1 MNSQLTWDSL
11 LDYYIGQAGINPDN
25 FWKNTWKENHLL
37 GESHMIQSNM
47 QWEQVR
53 YLASMLYNVNCNKRG
68 QMITPEKLF
77 PLPQDIY
84 LQKGK
89 PKSSKLELEN
99 FQKIIATKKSL
110 K

>member
-1 MNSQLTWDSL
+1 MTWDSL
-11 LDYYIGQAGINPDN
+11 LDYYIGQAGIYPDN
-25 FWKNTWKENHLL
+25 FWNNTWKENHLL
-37 GESHMIQSNM
+37 GESHMIKSNI

-53 YLASMLYNVNCNKRG
+53 YISSMLFNVNCDKRA

-77 PLPQDIY
+77 PLPQDVY

-89 PKSSKLELEN
+89 PKSSKLELEQ
-99 FQKIIATKKSL
+99 FKKIIASKKSS